1 MVQTPSKILTLEEF
15 LKLPE
20 TKPASEYID
29 GKIIQKPM
37 PKARHSRLQGKL
49 INAVNEVTE
58 ERQIAYAFPELR
70 CTFGGRSLVPD
81 VAVLRWESIEFDEN
95 GEPIDDVLIC
105 PDWTIEIL
113 SPDQSSNR
121 VTGNILHC
129 LKYGCQLGWLL
140 DPDDRSILVFQA
152 KQQPELRQGTDN
164 LSVLDGIE
172 LNLTVEQ
179 VFNWLKMK
187 GSDLSA

>member
-1 MVQTPSKILTLEEF
+1 MIQTPSKIQTLEEF

-58 ERQIAYAFPELR
+58 ERRIAYAFPELR
-70 CTFGGRSLVPD
+70 CTFGGRAIVPD
-81 VAVLRWESIEFDEN
+81 VAVLRWESIEFDEK
-95 GEPIDDVLIC
+95 GEPIDEVLIS

-140 DPDDRSILVFQA
+140 DPDDRSILVFQP
-152 KQQPELRQGTDN
+152 KQQPELRQGQDD
-164 LSVLDGIE
+164 LILLDGIE

-187 GSDLSA
+187 EV

>member
-1 MVQTPSKILTLEEF
+1 MVQTSSKTLTLEEF
-15 LKLPE
+15 LELPE

-37 PKARHSRLQGKL
+37 PKARHSRLQSKL
-49 INAVNEVTE
+49 INAVNKVTE
-58 ERQIAYAFPELR
+58 ERRIAYAFPELR
-70 CTFGGRSLVPD
+70 CTFGARSIVPD
-81 VAVLRWESIEFDEN
+81 VAVLRWDSIKFDEN
-95 GEPIDDVLIC
+95 GEPIDDVLIP

-129 LKYGCQLGWLL
+129 LTYGCQLGWLL
-140 DPDDRSILVFQA
+140 DPDDRSILVFQP
-152 KQQPELRQGTDN
+152 KKQPELRQGNDD
-164 LSVLDGIE
+164 LMVLDGIE

-179 VFNWLKMK
+179 VFNWLKMND
-187 GSDLSA
+187 SDQTA